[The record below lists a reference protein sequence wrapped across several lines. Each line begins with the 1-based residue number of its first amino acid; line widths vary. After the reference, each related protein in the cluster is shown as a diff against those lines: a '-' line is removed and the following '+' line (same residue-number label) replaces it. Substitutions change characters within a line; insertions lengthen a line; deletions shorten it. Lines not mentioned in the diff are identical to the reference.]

1 MAELPYRLE
10 FSAKAAR
17 QFKALPPQAQRFLQP
32 HLDTLAENPR
42 LPRVTKLSEY
52 ETLFRCRAG
61 DYRIFFEIQEAQR
74 VILLVKVGH
83 RREVYR
89 K

>member
-17 QFKALPPQAQRFLQP
+17 QFKALPPQVQRLLQP
-32 HLDTLAENPR
+32 HLNTLAENR
-42 LPRVTKLSEY
+42 RSSRVTKLSEF
-52 ETLFRCRAG
+52 ESLFRCRAG
-61 DYRIFFEIQEAQR
+61 DYRIFCEIKEAQR
-74 VILLVKVGH
+74 VIFLVKVGH

>member
-1 MAELPYRLE
+1 MAGSPYRVE

-17 QFKALPPQAQRFLQP
+17 QFTSLPLKVQKFLKP
-32 HLDTLAENPR
+32 RLEGLTENPR
-42 LPRVTKLSEY
+42 PQAVTKLSEY
-52 ETLFRCRAG
+52 ESLFRLRAG
-61 DYRIFFEIQEAQR
+61 VYRIFFEVQESDE
-74 VILLVKVGH
+74 VILIVKVGH

>member
-1 MAELPYRLE
+1 VPYRLE

-17 QFKALPPQAQRFLQP
+17 QFKALPPQIQAFL
-32 HLDTLAENPR
+32 TPR
-42 LPRVTKLSEY
+42 LDALLVNPHQPAVTKLSEKEFESLY
-52 ETLFRCRAG
+52 RLRAG
-61 DYRIFFEIQEAQR
+61 DYRIFFEIQEAGQ
-74 VILLVKVGH
+74 VILVVKVGH

>member
-1 MAELPYRLE
+1 MTYHLE

-17 QFKALPPQAQRFLQP
+17 QLKGLPKQVQAALKPR
-32 HLDTLAENPR
+32 LDALMENPHS
-42 LPRVTKLSEY
+42 LGVIKLSEAEY
-52 ETLFRCRAG
+52 EALYRLRVG
-61 DYRIFFEIQEAQR
+61 NYRIFFEIQEESQT
-74 VILLVKVGH
+74 ILVVKVGH

>member
-1 MAELPYRLE
+1 MAGAAYLLE

-17 QFKALPPQAQRFLQP
+17 QFKSLPPQVQKFLQP
-32 HLDTLAENPR
+32 RLEGLTENPR
-42 LPRVTKLSEY
+42 PQAVTKLSEY
-52 ETLFRCRAG
+52 ESLYRLRAG
-61 DYRIFFEIQEAQR
+61 NYRIFFEIQESDE
-74 VILLVKVGH
+74 VILIVKVAH

>member
-1 MAELPYRLE
+1 MAGSSYRLE

-17 QFKALPPQAQRFLQP
+17 QFKALPAQVQKFLQSR
-32 HLDTLAENPR
+32 LETLAENPK
-42 LPRVTKLSEY
+42 PQAVTKLSEY
-52 ETLFRCRAG
+52 ESLYRLRAG
-61 DYRIFFEIQEAQR
+61 DYRIFFEIQKSSG
-74 VILLVKVGH
+74 VILVVKVGH